1 VPRLL
6 CLNLRAIRKVS
17 VSAGTETNKL
27 TPSAWN
33 VVSPTCLANGVF
45 SLPDACLFSQPKPLF
60 WQSDKFFTPF
70 STFWTNPPYHIW
82 PKNMIYPLQY
92 PKHIRKKNGTNVP
105 MSIGQNLFLML
116 EKSHVGRLNQHN
128 KDGWISMWPFP
139 APVALHED
147 PDQKIIL
154 RRRCASLEE
163 GFMSG
168 LGKFEAI
175 WSSRRHR
182 GIWHDLASKNMVL
195 IWY

>member
-1 VPRLL
+1 
-6 CLNLRAIRKVS
+6 
-17 VSAGTETNKL
+17 
-27 TPSAWN
+27 
-33 VVSPTCLANGVF
+33 
-45 SLPDACLFSQPKPLF
+45 
-60 WQSDKFFTPF
+60 
-70 STFWTNPPYHIW
+70 
-82 PKNMIYPLQY
+82 
-92 PKHIRKKNGTNVP
+92 

-147 PDQKIIL
+147 PDQTINL
-154 RRRCASLEE
+154 RRRSASLEE
-163 GFMSG
+163 GFMCG